1 MAADGLKSFA
11 ASLICPRD
19 GLDYP
24 SRRCVL
30 ASLRAGTRLNLLI
43 LFESYGLDTDRRE
56 LKRRGEL
63 IPLEPQVFDLLVYLI
78 QNRERVVS
86 KDDLIASVWGGR
98 IVSESTLATRIA
110 AVRRAIGDSGESQ
123 SLIRTIA
130 RKGVRF
136 VGQVL
141 EQQHPAGSAA
151 QPQTPLALPD
161 RPSIAV
167 LPFSNM
173 SGDPEQDYFVDG
185 ITEEIITALSRV
197 RWFFVIARHST
208 FAYRNKGMDAKQI
221 ARELGVRYVLA
232 GSVRRADDR
241 IRVSAQLIEGSSGN
255 NVWARSYDRALSDIF
270 VVQYEMT
277 QTIVGAIEPELGRA
291 ERERARVKARDNLDA
306 WSTYQRG
313 MFHLYRCTRD
323 DLFEARRLFGQAV
336 AIDPELGPAYSG
348 EAEAY
353 YYEVVYGFAESN
365 QENREKAIG
374 PAHRAVTLNA
384 EDAGAH
390 CTLGRI
396 RYLRREYPPAISE
409 LTVALELNP
418 SLALAHYGLGAAL
431 VFSGRAAESLSHLD
445 AAIRLSP
452 HDPNMGSF
460 LVRIADANYFAADYE
475 GAVTFA
481 LKALGQPNF
490 QWSRYA
496 VLIAALGQLG
506 RLDEARRYLEEVT
519 RQRPDFS
526 IAFVRDTHLFGE
538 QNIMAHYCEGLRKAA
553 VPDSA

>member
-1 MAADGLKSFA
+1 M
-11 ASLICPRD
+11 
-19 GLDYP
+19 
-24 SRRCVL
+24 
-30 ASLRAGTRLNLLI
+30 LI
-43 LFESYGLDTDRRE
+43 LFGDFDLDTDRRE
-56 LKRRGEL
+56 LKRHGEL
-63 IPLEPQVFDLLVYLI
+63 IPLEPQVFDLLVHLVA
-78 QNRERVVS
+78 NRDRVVS

-98 IVSESTLATRIA
+98 IVSESTLTSRINSL
-110 AVRRAIGDSGESQ
+110 RRAVGDSGERQ
-123 SLIRTIA
+123 QLVRTIA

-136 VGQVL
+136 VGEVR
-141 EQQHPAGSAA
+141 EQRPPDPGNATA
-151 QPQTPLALPD
+151 LALPD

-167 LPFSNM
+167 LPFTDM
-173 SGDPEQDYFVDG
+173 SGGSEPDYFGDG
-185 ITEEIITALSRV
+185 MTEEIITALSRV

-241 IRVSAQLIEGSSGN
+241 IRVSAQLVEGASGN

-270 VVQYEMT
+270 VVQDEMT
-277 QTIVGAIEPELGRA
+277 QTLVGAIEPELGRA

-306 WSTYQRG
+306 WSIYQRG
-313 MFHLYRCTRD
+313 MFHLYRCTRE
-323 DLFEARRLFGQAV
+323 DLLEARRLFRQAI

-353 YYEVVYGFAESN
+353 YYEVVYGFAQSN
-365 QENREKAIG
+365 EENREKAIG
-374 PAHRAVTLNA
+374 PAHRAVTLDA

-390 CTLGRI
+390 CTLGRV
-396 RYLRREYPPAISE
+396 RYLRREYPQAISE
-409 LTVALELNP
+409 LETALELNP
-418 SLALAHYGLGAAL
+418 SLALAHYGLGATL
-431 VFSGRAAESLSHLD
+431 VFSGRPAESLSHLK

-460 LVRIADANYFAADYE
+460 LVRIADAHYFAADYE

-506 RLDEARRYLEEVT
+506 RLDEARRYLEELT

-526 IAFVRDTHLFGE
+526 IAFVQGTHLFGE
-538 QNIMAHYCEGLRKAA
+538 QSLMAQYCEGLRKAG
-553 VPDSA
+553 VPDRA